1 MEDNELVK
9 MFNSTLKRKETI
21 LFFSIV
27 VINGLTWIVS
37 TIGLDICVRGEVK
50 GRGIKNGN
58 ELASWI
64 LLLDSP
70 FRIIT
75 ISVGE

>member
-1 MEDNELVK
+1 MNCLRNWARYMHK
-9 MFNSTLKRKETI
+9 
-21 LFFSIV
+21 
-27 VINGLTWIVS
+27 
-37 TIGLDICVRGEVK
+37 GEVK

-58 ELASWI
+58 ESASWI

-75 ISVGE
+75 ISVGTSQRRYAPITKFSQPII